1 MFGAEIISSGNEAG
15 SNGHA
20 KKKKKKKVKKQVQ
33 QSIQSDQE
41 SEIQKR
47 LDQAKKET
55 EMLLGPNGFDDNT
68 KRQA

>member
-1 MFGAEIISSGNEAG
+1 MPETVDNDQKQMFGAEILSSGNEAA

-33 QSIQSDQE
+33 SSGPSDQE
-41 SEIQKR
+41 SEIQAR

-55 EMLLGPNGFDDNT
+55 E
-68 KRQA
+68 